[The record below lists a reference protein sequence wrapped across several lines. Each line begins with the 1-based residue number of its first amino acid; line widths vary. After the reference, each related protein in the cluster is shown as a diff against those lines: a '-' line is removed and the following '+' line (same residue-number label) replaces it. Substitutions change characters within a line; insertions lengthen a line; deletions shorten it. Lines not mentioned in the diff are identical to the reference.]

1 VKRTVVCTACI
12 SALFVCGMLAGCRK
26 PSAATV
32 ASAAPSASEAPAA
45 APLAAP
51 ASTGLPTS
59 EDFEAAAGNEINP
72 SNMEAELE
80 KLEKEI
86 SK

>member
-1 VKRTVVCTACI
+1 VKRAVLLTACI
-12 SALFVCGMLAGCRK
+12 SVVFACSLLAGCRK

-32 ASAAPSASEAPAA
+32 ASAAPSAAPA
-45 APLAAP
+45 PPPPP

-59 EDFEAAAGNEINP
+59 EDFEEAAGNEINP

-80 KLEKEI
+80 KLEKDI
-86 SK
+86 GR

>member
-1 VKRTVVCTACI
+1 MKRAVVCSVCI
-12 SALFVCGMLAGCRK
+12 SALVVCGMLTGCRK
-26 PSAATV
+26 PSAATT
-32 ASAAPSASEAPAA
+32 ASAAPSASEAPPPVAA
-45 APLAAP
+45 AAP

-59 EDFEAAAGNEINP
+59 EDFEEAAGNEINP